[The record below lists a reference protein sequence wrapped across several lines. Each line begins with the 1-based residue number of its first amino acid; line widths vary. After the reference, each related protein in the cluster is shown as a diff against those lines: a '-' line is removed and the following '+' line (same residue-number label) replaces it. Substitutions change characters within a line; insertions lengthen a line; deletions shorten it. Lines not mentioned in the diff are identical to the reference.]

1 MIHSVKG
8 DSLNDFNVLSTFD
21 ALCFTKQIEW
31 AKWKQSFEQFHVA
44 SRLSDK
50 SNKQQ
55 ASTLLYCFGADAEDI
70 LFLSTTNIIAV
81 YHKKYQRILEKFD
94 VFLLWEET

>member
-8 DSLNDFNVLSTFD
+8 DSLNGFNVLSTFD
-21 ALCFTKQIEW
+21 ALCFTKQNEW